1 MKHFILIGFL
11 LWVCF
16 QTTRATEIQILH
28 TNDIHSHLD
37 HSIHRPELGGHGRLK
52 SMLSRLRKQA
62 QDEGV
67 QTIAMDA
74 GDFSEGHIYYLAD
87 RGRTTFQIHGSVGFD
102 VSVIGNHDYLMGAKD
117 LDVILRDVDMSFEL
131 LGANFHTSPK
141 YVNIKEKMKPYWETE
156 VDGVKIGVLGLTTD
170 DLLYEWRIGS

>member
-1 MKHFILIGFL
+1 
-11 LWVCF
+11 
-16 QTTRATEIQILH
+16 
-28 TNDIHSHLD
+28 
-37 HSIHRPELGGHGRLK
+37 
-52 SMLSRLRKQA
+52 
-62 QDEGV
+62 
-67 QTIAMDA
+67 MDA

-117 LDVILRDVDMSFEL
+117 LDVILRDVNMSFEL

-156 VDGVKIGVLGLTTD
+156 IDGVKIGVLDSRQMTSFTNGELVMVIYQTSIRPLKSMQRNLEKEGTILS
-170 DLLYEWRIGS
+170 LL